1 MGTQPPSP
9 KWGGDPQFSV
19 HVYCGQTAAL
29 MKTPLGTEVD
39 LGSAHI
45 VLDGDAA
52 PPRKGHISPLP
63 SFRPMSIVATVA
75 HLSYC
80 RTLVTICKSNMQM
93 RYRVVFLMHQT
104 YRITWHFGVIFVNDV
119 LEKNLQF
126 HQIVVYVE
134 VVIHVEI
141 WTQFLLETL

>member
-1 MGTQPPSP
+1 
-9 KWGGDPQFSV
+9 
-19 HVYCGQTAAL
+19 
-29 MKTPLGTEVD
+29 
-39 LGSAHI
+39 
-45 VLDGDAA
+45 
-52 PPRKGHISPLP
+52 
-63 SFRPMSIVATVA
+63 
-75 HLSYC
+75 
-80 RTLVTICKSNMQM
+80 
-93 RYRVVFLMHQT
+93 MHQT